1 MNIKIEHWQDSYS
14 SNWVLVDENGQ
25 PIYRQEWMLH
35 KGTRKEAEE
44 LAHHFAEELG
54 FTSIEV
60 EYWYK
65 SEKRFKQ
72 II

>member
-1 MNIKIEHWQDSYS
+1 MNIKIEHWSTNCS
-14 SNWVLVDENGQ
+14 SNWVLVDEDGQ

-65 SEKRFKQ
+65 GERRFKQ
-72 II
+72 IK

>member
-1 MNIKIEHWQDSYS
+1 MNIKIEHWSTNCS
-14 SNWVLVDENGQ
+14 SNWVLVDEDGQ
-25 PIYRQEWMLH
+25 PIYRQKWALQ

-54 FTSIEV
+54 FDSIEV

-65 SEKRFKQ
+65 GERRFKQ
-72 II
+72 IR